1 MPVGYDTTKKRQVW
15 ISAEVAEKVK
25 VLAEMEGR
33 SVNKQVEQILKQHL
47 KRAK

>member
-1 MPVGYDTTKKRQVW
+1 MPVGYDTKKKRQVW

-25 VLAEMEGR
+25 ALAEREGR

-47 KRAK
+47 KRGK